1 MKIGDRVQHTLYGNG
16 TVRVL
21 DGRQAKVLFDRDLDT
36 KASRRVWAED
46 LKPGDA
52 FYPGRPTPVGGYPKA
67 VA

>member
-1 MKIGDRVQHTLYGNG
+1 MKIGDRVQHSIYGSG

-21 DGRQAKVLFDRDLDT
+21 DGKQVKVLFDRDLDT

-46 LKPGDA
+46 LQPGPAHYD
-52 FYPGRPTPVGGYPKA
+52 GRPTPTPFIPQV